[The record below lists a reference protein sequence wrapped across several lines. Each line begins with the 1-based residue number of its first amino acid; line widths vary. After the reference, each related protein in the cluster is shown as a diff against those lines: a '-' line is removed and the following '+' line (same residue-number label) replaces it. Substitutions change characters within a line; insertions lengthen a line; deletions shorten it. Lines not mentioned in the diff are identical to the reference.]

1 MFVRTGATLLIE
13 RDCPNPN
20 PRVRPFK
27 QMAELTWLE
36 PNGTTIVTYG
46 CRRTFAQF
54 SNRTALLKYVG
65 KTFNGKDGKWKNR
78 KKTANRATRKLNP
91 ITKADRDFAEGVARI
106 ITEQS
111 RELAEWKA
119 RARKAEAKLE
129 TLLKAI
135 NS

>member
-1 MFVRTGATLLIE
+1 MFQRTGATLLIE

-36 PNGTTIVTYG
+36 SDGSTIVTYG

-54 SNRTALLKYVG
+54 PNRTALLKYVG
-65 KTFNGKDGKWKNR
+65 KTFNGKDGTWKRR
-78 KKTANRATRKLNP
+78 KKTTNRATRTMRSN
-91 ITKADRDFAEGVARI
+91 ADREFAEGVARI

-111 RELAEWKA
+111 RELAEWKE
-119 RARKAEAKLE
+119 RARKAEAKLA

-135 NS
+135 KG